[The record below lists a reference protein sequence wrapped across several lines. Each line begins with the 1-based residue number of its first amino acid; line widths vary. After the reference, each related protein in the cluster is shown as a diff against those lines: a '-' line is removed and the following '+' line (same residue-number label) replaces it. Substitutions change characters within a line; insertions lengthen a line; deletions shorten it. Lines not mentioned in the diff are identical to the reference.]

1 MIFNRGLGRIE
12 VLEPISD
19 WNRPMSTPTWWL
31 CLNFDHNVFYT
42 SIITEFIS
50 FVSAGFAQCIS
61 SSVID
66 ALIDHVVTGNFFFEG
81 NMNTFL
87 FYFYCNYFMCFNRW
101 YVCMCV
107 LLCVW
112 LDSVLLLL
120 CT

>member
-1 MIFNRGLGRIE
+1 
-12 VLEPISD
+12 
-19 WNRPMSTPTWWL
+19 MSTPTWWL

-87 FYFYCNYFMCFNRW
+87 FYF
-101 YVCMCV
+101 
-107 LLCVW
+107 LIAIILCVSIG
-112 LDSVLLLL
+112 DTCVCACCYVSD
-120 CT
+120 